1 MMERRVRFPLAL
13 LALCVAFVF
22 IGCRRASSLPIVDAE
37 IFAPDGRSLGIFSVE
52 VASNDEERSKGLM
65 FRRELA
71 PRNGMLFLF
80 PAERKLSFWM
90 KNTLIP
96 LDMVFI
102 SRDWRVVG
110 VVTNAAPLSEEVR
123 GVDGISQYV
132 LEFAGGTAARVGISS
147 GATVKVRGE
156 LPMAR

>member
-1 MMERRVRFPLAL
+1 
-13 LALCVAFVF
+13 
-22 IGCRRASSLPIVDAE
+22 
-37 IFAPDGRSLGIFSVE
+37 
-52 VASNDEERSKGLM
+52 
-65 FRRELA
+65 
-71 PRNGMLFLF
+71 
-80 PAERKLSFWM
+80 M

-96 LDMVFI
+96 VDMVFI